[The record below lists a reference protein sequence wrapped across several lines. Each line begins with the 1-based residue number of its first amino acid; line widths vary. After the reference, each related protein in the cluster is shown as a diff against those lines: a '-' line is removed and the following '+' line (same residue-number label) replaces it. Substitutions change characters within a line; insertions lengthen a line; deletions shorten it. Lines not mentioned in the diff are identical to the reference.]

1 MYNYRFTDAQHHKFL
16 LEFIKSMAKCYKDQD
31 RAKDFILDLLH
42 LDVPGLFV
50 TDSEGSTSTLQSDI
64 LASSVP
70 DEFSNF
76 LTDYIQRSNLQ
87 ETILGEVETIWVST
101 CIRICVCIYYYY
113 GIMGLHV
120 HTGCTYF
127 TERES
132 YTRRSFTPSI
142 MTDQMSSSFLI
153 GDFTSIKINVS
164 LRSKGSQLCES

>member
-1 MYNYRFTDAQHHKFL
+1 V
-16 LEFIKSMAKCYKDQD
+16 AKCYKDQD

-87 ETILGEVETIWVST
+87 ETILGEVETIWVSIHVCNVHDIMEMYM
-101 CIRICVCIYYYY
+101 CILEV
-113 GIMGLHV
+113 
-120 HTGCTYF
+120 
-127 TERES
+127 
-132 YTRRSFTPSI
+132 SI
-142 MTDQMSSSFLI
+142 L
-153 GDFTSIKINVS
+153 TSPV
-164 LRSKGSQLCES
+164 